1 MLLTPAPPAPP
12 TLRDEGSIKGR
23 NSWSCSLGQPGGPP
37 GNINDLTVRGACK
50 LLSGHLACPSALSQI
65 LGKAFGGSQLASS
78 PYPGPQCHP
87 GAQNHGAVYTK
98 GAERRES
105 RGCFS
110 SVAALLPKTPQAL
123 HVVSAPWWG
132 SKGLSRG
139 LLPVSPASSLPSP
152 SDLCSGLREPKNS
165 QNTCCS
171 HCPKHPVPSRHV
183 ANSQSSKPTCDG
195 PLAGPWYQH
204 MVKHH
209 SRCRHFSDEINIE
222 SCRL

>member
-1 MLLTPAPPAPP
+1 MKAPSRVGTAGPAH
-12 TLRDEGSIKGR
+12 LGSR
-23 NSWSCSLGQPGGPP
+23 VVHQA
-37 GNINDLTVRGACK
+37 TVRGACK

-87 GAQNHGAVYTK
+87 GAQNHGAVYAK

-123 HVVSAPWWG
+123 HVVSAPWCG

-165 QNTCCS
+165 QTHAVPIAPNTQS
-171 HCPKHPVPSRHV
+171 LLDTWQTLSPPNPPVTV
-183 ANSQSSKPTCDG
+183 
-195 PLAGPWYQH
+195 PWQGH
-204 MVKHH
+204 GT
-209 SRCRHFSDEINIE
+209 SIWSNIILDVGTFQM
-222 SCRL
+222 RLTLKAADFK